1 MTGPAVILVT
11 ADSEASAVKISK
23 HLVENRLAAC
33 ASIVPKI
40 RSIYVWEDEV
50 CDEEEYLI
58 IIKTRGDLFDQV
70 KDAIVDMHN
79 YTVPEI
85 VSLPIVGG
93 LEAYLSWIND
103 VTVTS

>member
-11 ADSEASAVKISK
+11 ADSEANALKISK

-40 RSIYVWEDEV
+40 RSIYVWEDTV
-50 CDEEEYLI
+50 CDEEEFLI
-58 IIKTRGDLFDQV
+58 IIKTRGDLFERV
-70 KDAIVDMHN
+70 RDAIVNLHN
-79 YTVPEI
+79 YSVPEI

-93 LEAYLSWIND
+93 LEEYLNWIND
-103 VTVTS
+103 VTVA

>member
-11 ADSEASAVKISK
+11 ADSEANALKISK

-40 RSIYVWEDEV
+40 RSIYVWEDKI
-50 CDEEEYLI
+50 CDEEEFLI
-58 IIKTRGDLFDQV
+58 IIKTRGDLFERVRDT
-70 KDAIVDMHN
+70 IVDLHN

-93 LEAYLSWIND
+93 LEEYLSWIND
-103 VTVTS
+103 VTVA